1 MCAELTASCMSTGQ
15 PRYYLLLTGI
25 HRFLAP
31 LFTSI
36 ANLLGTSTPP
46 TAMIQLKPGI
56 PPASLSKPSHSAA
69 RRKNRMERK
78 KNGGLRF
85 KRVFSDPAIAPFDQ
99 IEWGRRTAEITDD
112 GGRVIFKQEDIEVPK
127 NWSALATK
135 IAVSK
140 YFYGDI
146 ANGTD
151 PYKGGR
157 ETSVRQLIHRV
168 TRTITDCGIADSYFA
183 DAEAAET
190 FYDELTWLCLN
201 QHGAFNSPVWFN
213 VGLYHQYGVG
223 KGAGAGNYFYNSET
237 GEAERATSQY
247 EYPQGSACFIQ
258 SVGDTMEDI
267 MRLATSEAMLF
278 KFGSGT
284 GTDLSSLRSTR
295 EKLSGGG
302 KPSGPL
308 SFLKVYDK
316 IANVVKSG
324 GKTRR
329 AAKMNTLKDWH
340 PDIEEFIDAKQN
352 EEKKAWALIEQ
363 GYDGSYNGDAYGS
376 VMYQNENLSVRVSDE
391 FMNAAVDG
399 REWVTKNVRDGSPC
413 DKKDARGLL
422 RKIAEGTYIC
432 GDPGMQF
439 DSTIH
444 KWHTCKGTGRQNS
457 TNPCSEYL
465 FPDNTACNLASLNL
479 MKFKGEDEVFDVERF
494 KAAVRLFITAQE
506 ILVDNASYPIKEIA
520 ENSHIFRTL
529 GLGYANLG
537 SLIMSYGYGYDT
549 VEGRAL
555 CGAITAIMT
564 GEAYEQSAL
573 LAKTMGP
580 FPGYREARCSGVSK
594 PAAKDNVAS
603 MLEVIELHREAVEE
617 IPDVEEF
624 GYLKKEA
631 TRAWDRATDLGKRH
645 GYRNAQVTVLA
656 PTGTISFLM
665 DCDTTGIEPDIA
677 LVKYKLLA
685 GGGML
690 KIVNQTIRPALEHL
704 GYAEDEIARSIEHV
718 DLFDTIEDATPG
730 ADHSAV
736 LAGRAEAGRFYP
748 TPLRAEH
755 LPIFDC
761 AFRAH
766 LGERSLHYMA
776 HLRMMAAAQPF
787 LSGAISKTVN
797 MPENA
802 TVDDIMN
809 TYVEGWRLGLKSI
822 AIYRDG
828 SKRSAPLN
836 TRKTRDM
843 GAFDGA
849 MDVIAKPEE
858 LQKLILELEEEIA
871 MLRSRLDQ
879 PIRHRMPDTRM
890 SLTHRF
896 EIAGHEGYITVGLYE
911 DGQPGELLITM
922 WKEGSTIGGLMDTV
936 GTLTSIAL
944 QYGVPLESLVKKFAY
959 QRFEPSGFTKNP
971 DIRNATSI
979 TDYVFRYLGCQFIKG
994 YKEATSPNRAQP
1006 EFPLKEIA
1014 EMEKKAINRP
1024 VAELPRTAE
1033 KELIDVITS
1042 HSPGEGN
1049 PKVITTG
1056 YTYADRVKEALGN
1069 MFMDIVCSHCGSDKV
1084 IRAGACG
1091 VCTECG
1097 TSQGCS

>member
-1 MCAELTASCMSTGQ
+1 
-15 PRYYLLLTGI
+15 
-25 HRFLAP
+25 
-31 LFTSI
+31 
-36 ANLLGTSTPP
+36 
-46 TAMIQLKPGI
+46 MIQLKPGI
-56 PPASLSKPSHSAA
+56 PPASLNRPPKPVA
-69 RRKNRMERK
+69 RRKNRLEKK
-78 KNGGLRF
+78 KNAGLHF
-85 KRVFSDPAIAPFDQ
+85 ERVFSDAAVAPFNQ
-99 IEWGRRTAEITDD
+99 IEWERRTAEINDD
-112 GGRVIFKQEDIEVPK
+112 SGKIIFKQEDIEVPK
-127 NWSALATK
+127 KWSALATK

-146 ANGTD
+146 ANGTN
-151 PYKGGR
+151 PHKGGR

-168 TRTITDCGIADSYFA
+168 TRTITDCGIADGYFA
-183 DAEAAET
+183 DAESAEV
-190 FYDELTWLCLN
+190 FYDELTWLCVN

-223 KGAGAGNYFYNSET
+223 KGAGAGNYFYNRET
-237 GEAERATSQY
+237 GKAERAASQY

-278 KFGSGT
+278 KYGSGT
-284 GTDLSSLRSTR
+284 GTDLTSLRSTR

-308 SFLKVYDK
+308 SFLKVYDQV
-316 IANVVKSG
+316 ANVVKSG

-340 PDIEEFIDAKQN
+340 PDIEEFIDAKQK

-391 FMNAAVDG
+391 FMEAALEG
-399 REWVTKNVRDGSPC
+399 REWWTRRITDGKPC
-413 DKKDARGLL
+413 ECKDARTLL
-422 RKIAEGTYIC
+422 RKIAEGTHVC

-444 KWHTCKGTGRQNS
+444 KWHTCKGTDRQNS

-465 FPDNTACNLASLNL
+465 FLDNTACNLASLNL
-479 MKFKGEDEVFDVERF
+479 MKFKTPDGDFDVERF
-494 KAAVRLFITAQE
+494 KAAVRVFITAQE
-506 ILVDNASYPIKEIA
+506 IIVDNASYPIKEIA

-537 SLIMSYGYGYDT
+537 SLVMSYGYGYDS

-564 GEAYEQSAL
+564 GEAYEQSAR
-573 LAKTMGP
+573 LARAIGP
-580 FPGYREARCSGVSK
+580 FAGYHDARASGVAK
-594 PAAKDNVAS
+594 PVAKDNVAP
-603 MLEVIELHREAVEE
+603 MQDVIELHRCAVREISDAKEFAHLKEEAAKV
-617 IPDVEEF
+617 
-624 GYLKKEA
+624 
-631 TRAWDRATDLGKRH
+631 WDSAAELGKRY

-690 KIVNQTIRPALEHL
+690 KIVNQTVKPALEKL
-704 GYAEDEIARSIEHV
+704 GYNSEEIERIIAHI
-718 DLFDTIEDATPG
+718 DAFDTIEDVTDTDGSTISSGLKP
-730 ADHSAV
+730 
-736 LAGRAEAGRFYP
+736 
-748 TPLRAEH
+748 EH
-755 LPIFDC
+755 LSIFDC
-761 AFRAH
+761 AFKPYK
-766 LGERSLHYMA
+766 GERSLNYMA
-776 HLRMMAAAQPF
+776 HLRIMAAAQPF

-797 MPENA
+797 MPESA

-836 TRKTRDM
+836 TRKTKDM
-843 GAFDGA
+843 GTVAAGADGGLPDA
-849 MDVIAKPEE
+849 TAADE
-858 LQKLILELEEEIA
+858 LQKRILELEQELA
-871 MLRSRLDQ
+871 TLRSRLDQ
-879 PIRHRMPDTRM
+879 PVRHRMPDTRS

-911 DGQPGELLITM
+911 DEQPGELFITM
-922 WKEGSTIGGLMDTV
+922 SKEGSTIGGLMDTV

-971 DIRNATSI
+971 DIRHATSI
-979 TDYVFRYLGCQFIKG
+979 TDYVFRWLACQFIKG
-994 YKEATSPNRAQP
+994 YKEATAPNRAQP
-1006 EFPLKEIA
+1006 DLPLKEIA
-1014 EMEKKAINRP
+1014 EIEKKALNRP
-1024 VAELPRTAE
+1024 VTDLQRTGE
-1033 KELIDVITS
+1033 KEVIDVITNHPS
-1042 HSPGEGN
+1042 NDPTTAGRGGN
-1049 PKVITTG
+1049 GNGHT
-1056 YTYADRVKEALGN
+1056 DRVTVALGSI
-1069 MFMDIVCSHCGSDKV
+1069 FMGITCSVCGSDKV

-1091 VCTECG
+1091 VCIDCG

>member
-1 MCAELTASCMSTGQ
+1 
-15 PRYYLLLTGI
+15 
-25 HRFLAP
+25 
-31 LFTSI
+31 
-36 ANLLGTSTPP
+36 
-46 TAMIQLKPGI
+46 MIQLKAGI
-56 PPASLSKPSHSAA
+56 PGSQFNKGNKPNA
-69 RRKNRMERK
+69 RSRMRRTSGKERS
-78 KNGGLRF
+78 GLRF
-85 KRVFSDPAIAPFDQ
+85 KRVFSDAKCAPFDEV
-99 IEWGRRTAEITDD
+99 EWERRTAEITDD
-112 GGRVIFKQEDIEVPK
+112 SGKIIFKQEDIEVPAS
-127 NWSALATK
+127 WSELATK

-151 PYKGGR
+151 PAKGGR

-168 TRTITDCGIADSYFA
+168 TRTIADWGLLDGYFA
-183 DAEAAET
+183 DAQMT
-190 FYDELTWLCLN
+190 DLFCDELTWLCLN
-201 QHGAFNSPVWFN
+201 QYGAFNSPVWFN
-213 VGLYHQYGVG
+213 VGLYQQYGIG
-223 KGAGAGNYFYNSET
+223 TGAGEGNYFYNRET
-237 GEAERATSQY
+237 GKADRAATQY

-258 SVGDTMEDI
+258 AVDDTMEDI

-278 KFGSGT
+278 KYGSGT
-284 GTDLSSLRSTR
+284 GSDLSSLRSTR

-308 SFLKVYDK
+308 SFLKVYDQV
-316 IANVVKSG
+316 ANVVKSG

-340 PDIEEFIDAKQN
+340 PDIEEFIDAKQK

-376 VMYQNENLSVRVSDE
+376 VMYQNENLSVRVSNE
-391 FMNAAVDG
+391 FMHAALNG
-399 REWVTKNVRDGSPC
+399 EEWWTRRVRDGSPC
-413 DKKDARGLL
+413 ERKDARTLL
-422 RKIAEGTYIC
+422 HKIAQGTYIC

-444 KWHTCKGTGRQNS
+444 KWHTCKGTDRQNS

-465 FPDNTACNLASLNL
+465 FLDNTACNLASLNL
-479 MKFKGEDEVFDVERF
+479 MKFKTADGEFDVERF
-494 KAAVRLFITAQE
+494 KAAVRIFITAQE
-506 ILVDNASYPIKEIA
+506 IIVDSASYPIKEIA

-537 SLIMSYGYGYDT
+537 SLVMSYGYGYDS

-555 CGAITAIMT
+555 CGAVTAIMT

-580 FPGYREARCSGVSK
+580 FPGYRDARCSGVSK
-594 PAAKDNVAS
+594 PVAKDNVAS
-603 MLEVIELHREAVEE
+603 MLEVIDLHRAAVDE
-617 IPDVEEF
+617 IPDAEEF
-624 GYLKKEA
+624 AYLKKEA
-631 TRAWDRATDLGKRH
+631 AHAWNRAADLGKRH

-704 GYAEDEIARSIEHV
+704 GYDEDEIASIVEHV
-718 DLFDTIEDATPG
+718 DLFDTIEDARPG
-730 ADHSAV
+730 ADHAAV
-736 LAGRAEAGRFYP
+736 LAGRVEAGRLYP

-797 MPENA
+797 MPESA
-802 TVDDIMN
+802 TIDDIMN

-836 TRKTRDM
+836 TKKTRDM
-843 GAFDGA
+843 GFDSA
-849 MDVIAKPEE
+849 MDATAEPKD
-858 LQKLILELEEEIA
+858 LQKRILELEEEIA
-871 MLRSRLDQ
+871 MLRTRLDQ

-911 DGQPGELLITM
+911 DGQPGELFITM
-922 WKEGSTIGGLMDTV
+922 SKEGSTIGGLMDTV

-994 YKEATSPNRAQP
+994 YKEATSPNRAQS

-1014 EMEKKAINRP
+1014 EMEKKAVNRP

-1033 KELIDVITS
+1033 RELIDVITND
-1042 HSPGEGN
+1042 SPGEGS
-1049 PKVITTG
+1049 PKIISSG
-1056 YTYADRVKEALGN
+1056 YTHAERVKEALGN

>member
-1 MCAELTASCMSTGQ
+1 
-15 PRYYLLLTGI
+15 
-25 HRFLAP
+25 
-31 LFTSI
+31 
-36 ANLLGTSTPP
+36 
-46 TAMIQLKPGI
+46 MIQLKRGI
-56 PPASLSKPSHSAA
+56 PPAPLDQPRTAA
-69 RRKNRMERK
+69 NRQKNKALKRA
-78 KNGGLRF
+78 NTGLHF
-85 KRVFSDPAIAPFDQ
+85 ERVFSDASIAPFNQ
-99 IEWGRRTAEITDD
+99 IGWEQRTAEITDD
-112 GGRVIFKQEDIEVPK
+112 SGKVIFKQENIEVPK
-127 NWSALATK
+127 SWSALATK

-146 ANGTD
+146 GNGTD
-151 PYKGGR
+151 PHKGGR

-168 TRTITDCGIADSYFA
+168 TRTIADWGMADGYFA
-183 DAEAAET
+183 DVEAAEI

-213 VGLYHQYGVG
+213 VGLYHQYGIG
-223 KGAGAGNYFYNSET
+223 KGAGAGNYFYNRET
-237 GEAERATSQY
+237 GKAERAASQY

-258 SVGDTMEDI
+258 SVDDTMEDI
-267 MRLATSEAMLF
+267 MQLATSEAMLF
-278 KFGSGT
+278 KYGSGT

-308 SFLKVYDK
+308 SFLKVYDQV
-316 IANVVKSG
+316 ANVVKSG

-340 PDIEEFIDAKQN
+340 PDIEEFIDAKQK

-391 FMNAAVDG
+391 FMDAALEG
-399 REWVTKNVRDGSPC
+399 REWWTRRVRDGKPC
-413 DKKDARGLL
+413 DCKDARTLL
-422 RKIAEGTYIC
+422 RKIAEGTHVC

-444 KWHTCKGTGRQNS
+444 KWHTCKGTDRQNS

-465 FPDNTACNLASLNL
+465 FLDNTACNLASLNL
-479 MKFKGEDEVFDVERF
+479 MKFKSPDGDFDVERF
-494 KAAVRLFITAQE
+494 KAAVRIFITAQE

-537 SLIMSYGYGYDT
+537 SLVMSYGFGYDS

-564 GEAYEQSAL
+564 GEAYGQSAR
-573 LAKTMGP
+573 LAEAIGP
-580 FPGYREARCSGVSK
+580 FPGYHDARASGVPK
-594 PAAKDNVAS
+594 PVAKDNVAS
-603 MLEVIELHREAVEE
+603 MLEVIDLHRCAVRE
-617 IPDVEEF
+617 ISDSEEF
-624 GYLKKEA
+624 AHLKEEA
-631 TRAWDRATDLGKRH
+631 AKVWDSTAELGKQY

-690 KIVNQTIRPALEHL
+690 KIVNQTVKPALEKL
-704 GYAEDEIARSIEHV
+704 GYNSEEIERIIAHI
-718 DLFDTIEDATPG
+718 DAFDTIEDVTDTDGSTISSGLKP
-730 ADHSAV
+730 
-736 LAGRAEAGRFYP
+736 
-748 TPLRAEH
+748 EH
-755 LPIFDC
+755 LSIFDC
-761 AFRAH
+761 AFKPFK
-766 LGERSLHYMA
+766 GERSLSYMA

-797 MPENA
+797 MPEAA

-836 TRKTRDM
+836 TRKTKDM
-843 GAFDGA
+843 GAAGDVDLALDVTVERDGFE
-849 MDVIAKPEE
+849 KR
-858 LQKLILELEEEIA
+858 ILELEEELA
-871 MLRSRLDQ
+871 LVRSRLDQ

-911 DGQPGELLITM
+911 DGQPGELFITM
-922 WKEGSTIGGLMDTV
+922 SKEGSTIGGLMDTV

-944 QYGVPLESLVKKFAY
+944 QYGVPLESLAKKFAY

-971 DIRNATSI
+971 DIRHATSI
-979 TDYVFRYLGCQFIKG
+979 TDYVFRWLACQFIKG
-994 YKEATSPNRAQP
+994 YKEATSPTRGQT
-1006 EFPLKEIA
+1006 ELPLKEIP
-1014 EMEKKAINRP
+1014 EMEKKALNRP
-1024 VAELPRTAE
+1024 VSDLARTGE

-1042 HSPGEGN
+1042 NSPNEGSLEMGGN
-1049 PKVITTG
+1049 G
-1056 YTYADRVKEALGN
+1056 SSHAERVKAALGN